1 MTRSGRP
8 PVTGQTRKHR
18 IEVRV
23 SEQEKAELLGA
34 LGTDQ
39 TLSDLLRDSAL
50 TAVRTTP

>member
-8 PVTGQTRKHR
+8 PVTGQTRNLR

-34 LGTDQ
+34 LGSRQ
-39 TLSDLLRDSAL
+39 TLSDLLRDTAL
-50 TAVRTTP
+50 AAVRSVL